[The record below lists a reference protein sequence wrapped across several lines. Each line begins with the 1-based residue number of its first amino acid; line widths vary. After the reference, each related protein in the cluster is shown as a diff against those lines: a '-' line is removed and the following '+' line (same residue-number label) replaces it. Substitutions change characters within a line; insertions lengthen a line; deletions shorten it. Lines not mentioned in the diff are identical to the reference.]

1 MRIKRRKKIDIM
13 TLFAISIVVML
24 LVATII
30 YYNYNEKIVGK
41 HIDNK
46 SITTSKD
53 TTIRTGPDET
63 FPIISNIL
71 AGEKVEKQTELGE
84 WVEIKTNN
92 NIVGWIAGW
101 DIVNSNIKSPEEKF
115 KEQLNKF
122 TVLVNPVFIDNFPDY
137 SLEYAQLLQKELE
150 KLNIKTILTRNS
162 KEKVDKNYISTLISD
177 NKADIV
183 ININLSNIESNK
195 GPEIYYDNY
204 ASQILSKYIE
214 KSISTN
220 YIMKT
225 KVAEKSEL
233 LAAPVNNNI
242 PETLLVIGNI
252 NNEVDKNIIENNI
265 YKDEY
270 VNSLKNGIEN
280 YFYYLLRIEDKNNK
294 RRESLLNMPQ
304 KGMNVPFYYTKQ
316 EEFKNISYG
325 NDNNKKISDNGD
337 LIISMAM
344 ITNYIDPTSK
354 ITVTNIVDWAGLN
367 YYKYGVGT
375 SELIIPAFAE
385 KNNYKLETV
394 TSDYLKQIDNAL
406 KNNKPVLVKFKS
418 GGTFGKKPS
427 YKVIRGLEDNRYY
440 INDPDD
446 DDLKLN
452 NYTGFNS
459 SDIEKNIVKAWIL
472 SK

>member
-1 MRIKRRKKIDIM
+1 MRIKRRRKLDVM
-13 TLFAISIVVML
+13 TLFVISIIFL
-24 LVATII
+24 LLLSTVI
-30 YYNYNEKIVGK
+30 YYNYNEKIIGRVAE
-41 HIDNK
+41 NK
-46 SITTSKD
+46 IIITSKD
-53 TTIRTGPDET
+53 SIIRTGPDEL
-63 FPIISNIL
+63 FPIVHNIPP
-71 AGEKVEKQTELGE
+71 GEELKKLSEIGE
-84 WVEIKTNN
+84 WIEVKTNN

-101 DIVNSNIKSPEEKF
+101 DIVGSNIKSPEEKF
-115 KEQLNKF
+115 RESLNKF
-122 TVLVNPVFIDNFPDY
+122 TVLINPKITEGATDY
-137 SLEYAQLLQKELE
+137 SLDYALALKEELN
-150 KLNIKTILTRNS
+150 KLNITVVISRDG
-162 KEKVDKNYISTLISD
+162 DKNTDENTISNLISD
-177 NKADIV
+177 NKVDIV
-183 ININLSNIESNK
+183 LNIDLLNGENK
-195 GPEIYYDNY
+195 GPGLYYETY
-204 ASQILSKYIE
+204 SSQILSKYVE
-214 KSISTN
+214 KSLSNN

-225 KVAEKSEL
+225 RASEKSS
-233 LAAPVNNNI
+233 LAIPINNNI
-242 PETLLVIGNI
+242 PEILLILGNMD
-252 NNEVDKNIIENNI
+252 NPVDISIIDKNI

-270 VNSLKNGIEN
+270 INALKNGIEN
-280 YFYYLLRIEDKNNK
+280 YFYYLLRIEDQNNK

-304 KGMNVPFYYTKQ
+304 KGLNVPFYYMKQ

-385 KNNYKLETV
+385 KNNYKLDTV
-394 TSDYLKQIDNAL
+394 TSDYLKKIDDAL

-418 GGTFGKKPS
+418 GGAFGKKPS
-427 YKVIRGLEDNRYY
+427 YKVIRGLEDSKYY